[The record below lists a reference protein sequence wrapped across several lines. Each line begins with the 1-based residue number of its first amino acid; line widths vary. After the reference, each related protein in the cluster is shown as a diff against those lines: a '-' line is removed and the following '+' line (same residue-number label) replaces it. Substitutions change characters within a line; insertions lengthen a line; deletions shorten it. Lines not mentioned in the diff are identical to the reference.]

1 MDTFIEKLANI
12 AWIVVGGLVVVIGVP
27 WAFKRLFISVKMAAV
42 KFKLD
47 LWLEMIGERIGG
59 LDAQTIEADLEKAV
73 SVLESGNTEKF
84 CKKDDFFVLTEA
96 IMMDL
101 AYGRLKSIQNE
112 RWAYAEESVIL
123 AVKRFYFYLT
133 KTSDRYKMDPKIFLA
148 TKFKKGFDIE

>member
-47 LWLEMIGERIGG
+47 LWLEKIGDLIGG
-59 LDAQTIEADLEKAV
+59 INDQAIVADLEEAV
-73 SVLESGNTEKF
+73 SDLEGGNIAKF
-84 CKKDDFFVLTEA
+84 CKNDEFFLLTEV
-96 IMMDL
+96 IMMAL
-101 AYGRLKSIQNE
+101 VYGRLKPIQNE
-112 RWAYAEESVIL
+112 RWAYAEESVII
-123 AVKRFYFYLT
+123 AVKRVYFYLT
-133 KTSDRYKMDPKIFLA
+133 RGSDHYKMDPKIYLA